1 MFEIFLGHKNDTFPG
16 PQKQNRQSPDI
27 NFLPISGFEP
37 RISHILGV
45 TSPTMTLSPCR
56 RSMHVS
62 IYPPLHRARRVSP
75 ARDLDPSLLQSTS
88 LVISCGRIFSSSIT
102 FQHMPL
108 YPKISLHIPTYPVYI
123 PIYPYLYWDIP
134 TYTGI
139 TRCLK

>member
-16 PQKQNRQSPDI
+16 PKTNVTGSCQ

-37 RISHILGV
+37 RTSHIMGV

-56 RSMHVS
+56 RAMYVS

-102 FQHMPL
+102 LQHMPL